1 MSRPI
6 QRAVWQRLAV
16 HLRESL
22 RRERITLIVA
32 AGALLAE
39 VGLRALEPWPLK
51 LIFDH
56 LLPGSRSGGR
66 SWVPDLPLQ
75 QLALSAAIALLL
87 IVAFRAVSGYVQTV
101 ALALSANRVLTSL
114 RAALFRRLQLLP
126 LSFHTKARAGD
137 LTIRLTNDVGMLQ
150 DVAITAALPLLA
162 DAVMLVG
169 MLGVMF
175 WLQST
180 LTSLALIPLP
190 FFLMRWRRTHRD
202 IRDVSRMQRKREGA
216 IAASVAESFSA
227 IRTVQALALEEVL
240 GRAFTKQNARSAD
253 QGVRAKRLA
262 AGLERSVDILIA
274 VSTGVLLWQGT
285 LRVMRGTMSA
295 GELVIFISYLKA
307 AFKPL
312 QSFATYTGRLG
323 KASAAAERV
332 LEVLDHAGERAD
344 RADAIVAPTFRGAI
358 EFRGVSFSYG
368 DGHDVLTNA
377 SFSIPAGQLVA
388 VVGGSGAG
396 KSTIASLLIRLY
408 EQHAG
413 AVCVD
418 GIDVRDV
425 TLASLRAQVGIVL
438 QDTVLFAGTIRDNLT
453 LGAGAVSDSMLDMA
467 LRVAS
472 ADAFVRA
479 MPKGLDTPVGERGV
493 TLSNGQRQRLAIAR
507 AVLRATPMLILDE
520 PTAGLDD
527 ENERV
532 VSDAILRLTKGR
544 TTLLITHALHLA
556 AQADTVLVVGNGGIV
571 EQGSPAELLRTGGA
585 FAAWYRE
592 HAARMPHAPVPLPVT
607 HAVAG

>member
-1 MSRPI
+1 M
-6 QRAVWQRLAV
+6 
-16 HLRESL
+16 
-22 RRERITLIVA
+22 TLIVA

-39 VGLRALEPWPLK
+39 VGLRTLEPWPLK

-56 LLPGSRSGGR
+56 LLPGSQAPGR
-66 SWVPDLPLQ
+66 SWIPTLPLQ

-87 IVAFRAVSGYVQTV
+87 IVALRAASGYVQTV
-101 ALALSANRVLTSL
+101 ALALSANRVLTAL
-114 RAALFRRLQLLP
+114 RGALYRRLQLLP
-126 LSFHTKARAGD
+126 LSFHTTARAGD

-162 DAVMLVG
+162 DAVMLLG

-175 WLQST
+175 WLQPG
-180 LTSLALIPLP
+180 LTALALIPLP
-190 FFLMRWRRTHRD
+190 FFLLRWGRTHRA
-202 IRDVSRMQRKREGA
+202 IRDVSRDQRRREGA
-216 IAASVAESFSA
+216 MAASVAESFSA
-227 IRTVQALALEEVL
+227 IKTVQALALEEVL
-240 GRAFTKQNARSAD
+240 GRAFTRQNARSAD

-312 QSFATYTGRLG
+312 QSFAKYTSRLG

-344 RADAIVAPTFRGAI
+344 RADAIVAPPFRGAI
-358 EFRGVSFSYG
+358 EFRGVSFNYG
-368 DGHDVLTNA
+368 DGHDVLTDA
-377 SFSIPAGQLVA
+377 SFSIPAGHLVA
-388 VVGGSGAG
+388 VVGASGAG

-408 EQHAG
+408 EQHSG
-413 AVCVD
+413 SVCVD

-438 QDTVLFAGTIRDNLT
+438 QDTVLFAGTVRDNLT
-453 LGAGAVSDSMLDMA
+453 LGAGTISDSMLDMA
-467 LRVAS
+467 LRIAS
-472 ADAFVRA
+472 ADDFVRA
-479 MPKGLDTPVGERGV
+479 MPKGLGTAVGERGV

-507 AVLRATPMLILDE
+507 AVLRETPMLILDE

-532 VSDAILRLTKGR
+532 VSEAILRLTKGR

-556 AQADTVLVVGNGGIV
+556 AQADTVLVVGNGGIL
-571 EQGSPAELLRTGGA
+571 EQGSPAELLRAGGA

-592 HAARMPHAPVPLPVT
+592 HAARMPDSPVPLPVT